1 MSKLVHALEMKLR
14 ESVNSKVAYKVI
26 SVTHLQAI
34 FQVKNEVSN
43 SGTFSVVPRS
53 FNANVNAGVTVEWI
67 VRVLCNSATGVRSA
81 ESALPILL
89 CPVKVIA

>member
-1 MSKLVHALEMKLR
+1 M
-14 ESVNSKVAYKVI
+14 
-26 SVTHLQAI
+26 THLQAI

-53 FNANVNAGVTVEWI
+53 FNANVVKVIAYI
-67 VRVLCNSATGVRSA
+67 CYM
-81 ESALPILL
+81 L